1 MYRRIEVKDHVTIM
15 NKALYD
21 NLQDGIEES
30 KEQVDN
36 HEQQIAT
43 DEVGAHNFRYHNNV
57 FQYYDTI
64 EEEWL
69 DVNLEKIVTNTAVL
83 QSIGND
89 KTTLGVGLFK
99 LEEETLDI
107 NEYVQDVLYPQL
119 TVGMHTF
126 IADPDGSQRFVL
138 VSKTDEHLGA
148 YLIFGYNQVLRQ
160 YRLVNGVWSA
170 VDFGGAGGSSES
182 LDKTT
187 VFNED
192 GSITETTEF
201 YTTTYVFNEDGSIVE
216 TTKYTDGTEKIKT
229 TTFNEDGSISE
240 VFE

>member
-30 KEQVDN
+30 KEQIDS
-36 HEQQIAT
+36 HEKQIAT

-99 LEEETLDI
+99 LEEETLNI
-107 NEYVQDVLYPQL
+107 NEYVQDVLYPKL

-160 YRLVNGVWSA
+160 YKQVDGVWSA
-170 VDFGGAGGSSES
+170 VDFGGSSS
-182 LDKTT
+182 SDNMDKTT
-187 VFNED
+187 VFNAD

-201 YTTTYVFNEDGSIVE
+201 YTKSTTFNEDGSIVE
-216 TTKYTDGTEKIKT
+216 VTERVDGSKVTKT
-229 TTFNEDGSISE
+229 TTFNEDGSITE